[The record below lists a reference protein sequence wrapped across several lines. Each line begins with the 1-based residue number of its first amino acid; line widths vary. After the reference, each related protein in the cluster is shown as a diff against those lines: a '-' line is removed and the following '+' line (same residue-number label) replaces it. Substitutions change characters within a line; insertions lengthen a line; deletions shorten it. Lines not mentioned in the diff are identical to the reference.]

1 MVENIFQN
9 YSYRDDDSLSYVNF
23 LKQLCE
29 KWLNYVF

>member
-23 LKQLCE
+23 LKQYA
-29 KWLNYVF
+29 KNG